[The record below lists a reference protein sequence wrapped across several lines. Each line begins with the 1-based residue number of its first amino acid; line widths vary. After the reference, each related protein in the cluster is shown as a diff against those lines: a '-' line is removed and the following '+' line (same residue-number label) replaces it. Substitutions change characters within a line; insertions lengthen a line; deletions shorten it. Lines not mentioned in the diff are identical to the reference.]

1 MVVLNVSEDI
11 EAKIRRLRELGK
23 VSAESEPAKPVKA
36 KPAKPPRR
44 ISRIGSVRERE
55 RRKRILIGSAIIII
69 IILAVSWGIYSYY
82 KGAGARELEQ
92 AKKAKIAEVDAYFK
106 GNIMN
111 FSYAKAKKAELLSE
125 IAAAQSVE
133 QVNKIDVKAAYKDV
147 LQKYQQ
153 ALEEQRRIEQEKIL
167 NETKRKKIDE
177 IKLEFKPLL
186 SRPLPEDI
194 RKKALGVLQSLENQI
209 MGAKTVQEVNSTSAA
224 PYLLE
229 LWKDYYYFLI
239 DSTPTQ
245 NVLLEKGSMKKIY
258 TKDEAKTLI
267 GSFLDYNEIMQYRV
281 GKVEM
286 VDIALVLPRDRINGA
301 FLSPGDRIVIFSK
314 NSTGSPYREIANM
327 GYVELVL
334 LPKQAGIISA
344 RESQSQSSSSSTS
357 SSDSYSEQHSRAYT
371 PAGTSIS
378 NGESSSDTTSTS
390 QSSSQSSSAS
400 YNYNVDLSEILKAV
414 AAGKIKAADEVKKEL
429 QSYGWE
435 IVDLEKLS
443 GMLVMDANT
452 QVMVIIKVPSV
463 FVPDILSQ
471 QNFIYIAKVS
481 K

>member
-153 ALEEQRRIEQEKIL
+153 ALEKQRRMEQEKIL

-281 GKVEM
+281 SKVEM

-301 FLSPGDRIVIFSK
+301 FLSPGDKIVIFSK

-390 QSSSQSSSAS
+390 QSSSRSSSAS

>member
-1 MVVLNVSEDI
+1 MSEDI

-23 VSAESEPAKPVKA
+23 ASAESEPIKSTKPI
-36 KPAKPPRR
+36 KPKPSKPSRR

-69 IILAVSWGIYSYY
+69 IVLAISWGVYSYY
-82 KGAGARELEQ
+82 KNAGVRELEQ
-92 AKKAKIAEVDAYFK
+92 AKNAKIAEVDTYFK

-111 FSYAKAKKAELLSE
+111 FPYAQRKKAELLNE
-125 IAAAQSVE
+125 IAAAQSIEDVK
-133 QVNKIDVKAAYKDV
+133 KIDVKAAYQDV
-147 LQKYQQ
+147 LRKYQQ
-153 ALEEQRRIEQEKIL
+153 ALEEQKRIEQEKIL
-167 NETKRKKIDE
+167 NETKREKIDE
-177 IKLEFKPLL
+177 IKLKFEPLL
-186 SRPLPEDI
+186 SRPLPQDI
-194 RKKALGVLQSLENQI
+194 RKKAISVLKSLEDQV
-209 MGAKTVQEVNSTSAA
+209 MSAKTVQEINSTTVT

-229 LWKDYYYFLI
+229 LWKEYYYFLI
-239 DSTPTQ
+239 DNIPTQ
-245 NVLLEKGSMKKIY
+245 NVILEKAGSKKIY

-267 GSFLDYNEIMQYRV
+267 GSLLDYKEIMQYHV

-286 VDIALVLPRDRINGA
+286 VDMALVLPRSRINGA
-301 FLSPGDRIVIFSK
+301 FVSPGDKIVIFSK
-314 NSTGSPYREIANM
+314 NSTNSPYTEIANM
-327 GYVELVL
+327 GYVEMVL

-344 RESQSQSSSSSTS
+344 KESQSQSSSSSTS

-378 NGESSSDTTSTS
+378 NGQSSSDAYSSS
-390 QSSSQSSSAS
+390 QTSSQSSSAA

-429 QSYGWE
+429 ESYGWE
-435 IVDLEKLS
+435 VVDLEKLS

-452 QVMVIIKVPSV
+452 QVLVIIKVPSV
-463 FVPDILSQ
+463 FVPDILSH

>member
-23 VSAESEPAKPVKA
+23 ASAESEPTKPIKP
-36 KPAKPPRR
+36 KPAKPSRR

-82 KGAGARELEQ
+82 KGAGARELEN
-92 AKKAKIAEVDAYFK
+92 AKKEKIAEVDAYFK
-106 GNIMN
+106 GDIMN
-111 FSYAKAKKAELLSE
+111 FSYAKTKKAELLKE
-125 IAAAQSVE
+125 ISAAQTVE
-133 QVNKIDVKAAYKDV
+133 EVKKIDVKAAYKDV

-153 ALEEQRRIEQEKIL
+153 ALAEQKRIAQEKIL
-167 NETKRKKIDE
+167 NETKRKKIEE
-177 IKLEFKPLL
+177 IKFEFQPLL

-194 RKKALGVLQSLENQI
+194 RKKAIELLNSLEKQI
-209 MGAKTVQEVNSTSAA
+209 MSAKTVAEVNSTTAT

-239 DSTPTQ
+239 DSIPTE
-245 NVLLEKGSMKKIY
+245 NVILEKAGSRKIY

-267 GSFLDYNEIMQYRV
+267 GSFLDYREIMQYRV

-286 VDIALVLPRDRINGA
+286 VDIALVLPRSRINGA

-314 NSTGSPYREIANM
+314 NSTNSPYKEIANM

-334 LPKQAGIISA
+334 LPKQAGVISA
-344 RESQSQSSSSSTS
+344 RESQSQSSSSSAS
-357 SSDSYSEQHSRAYT
+357 STNSYSEQHSRAYT

-378 NGESSSDTTSTS
+378 NGETSSDTSSST
-390 QSSSQSSSAS
+390 QSSNQASSAS

>member
-23 VSAESEPAKPVKA
+23 ASAEPETAKPVKP
-36 KPAKPPRR
+36 KPARPPRR

-55 RRKRILIGSAIIII
+55 RRKRILIGSTIIII

-111 FSYAKAKKAELLSE
+111 FPYAQTKKAELLNE
-125 IAAAQSVE
+125 IAAAQSVD
-133 QVNKIDVKAAYKDV
+133 QVTKIDVKAAYKEV

-153 ALEEQRRIEQEKIL
+153 ALEEQKRIEQEKIL

-186 SRPLPEDI
+186 SRPLPEGI

-209 MGAKTVQEVNSTSAA
+209 MSAKTVQEVNSTNAA

-245 NVLLEKGSMKKIY
+245 NVLLEKGGMKKIY

-281 GKVEM
+281 SKVEM
-286 VDIALVLPRDRINGA
+286 VDIALVLPRSRINGA
-301 FLSPGDRIVIFSK
+301 FLSPGDKIVIFSK
-314 NSTGSPYREIANM
+314 NSTGSPYTEIANM

-390 QSSSQSSSAS
+390 QSSSQASSAS

-429 QSYGWE
+429 ESYGWE